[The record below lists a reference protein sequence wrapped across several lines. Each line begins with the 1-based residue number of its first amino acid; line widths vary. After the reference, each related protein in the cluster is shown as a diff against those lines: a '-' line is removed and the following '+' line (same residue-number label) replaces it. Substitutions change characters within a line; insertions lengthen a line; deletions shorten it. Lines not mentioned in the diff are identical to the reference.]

1 MFRVRFSIIVKFGV
15 SLRVNFSL
23 GLGLDIGLGLG
34 SCSDLLFRV
43 GVRVR
48 LTV

>member
-1 MFRVRFSIIVKFGV
+1 MVRFSIIVEVGV

-23 GLGLDIGLGLG
+23 GLGFDIWLGLG
-34 SCSDLLFRV
+34 SCSELLFRV
-43 GVRVR
+43 GIRVR